1 MVDDELAADPE
12 LDASESRKA
21 HRNSQLYQA
30 SNADKL
36 METELTKLRGESAVF
51 TGALFTRLETDAMFR
66 VESEEVDD
74 DAVAD
79 ALEDSEFSDGGAE
92 GTTVF
97 DPSSLEPNST
107 AAYYSTYSSNG
118 FSAAQPRSPGL
129 PSSPRP
135 GAIFEPS
142 SGQITSAR

>member
-12 LDASESRKA
+12 LDASDSRKA

-36 METELTKLRGESAVF
+36 METELTKLRGESAGF
-51 TGALFTRLETDAMFR
+51 TRALSLRLETDAM
-66 VESEEVDD
+66 VHIESEEVDD

-97 DPSSLEPNST
+97 DPSSLDPNCT
-107 AAYYSTYSSNG
+107 TAYYSTLSSNG
-118 FSAAQPRSPGL
+118 LSAAQPRSPGL

-135 GAIFEPS
+135 GAIFETS
-142 SGQITSAR
+142 SSQITSAR